1 MTQTQQILTH
11 LKDGKTITPL
21 EALQLYGCLR
31 LGARIFNIRELGY
44 DVNTKIKAVG
54 QHKHVAEYSLHVA

>member
-1 MTQTQQILTH
+1 MTQTQQILNH
-11 LKDGKTITPL
+11 LQEGKSITPL

-31 LGARIFNIRELGY
+31 LGARIYNIKKLGY
-44 DVNTKIKAVG
+44 EVNTKIKAVG